1 MPLHSLMAAYMHITE
16 LACMWAL
23 VVVKLMQCRR
33 VTVTRGPFGVIR
45 LTMVVIYNSALQ
57 LYMQYTTKLSA
68 IIA

>member
-1 MPLHSLMAAYMHITE
+1 
-16 LACMWAL
+16 MWAL